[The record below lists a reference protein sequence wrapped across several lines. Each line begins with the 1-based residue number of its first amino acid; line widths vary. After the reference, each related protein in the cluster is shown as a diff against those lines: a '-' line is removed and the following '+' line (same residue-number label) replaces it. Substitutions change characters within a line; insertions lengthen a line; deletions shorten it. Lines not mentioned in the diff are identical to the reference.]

1 MKFKLLLV
9 AISFIPALVLAQQAP
24 ATPPP
29 VTYSPPP
36 SNTANSNK
44 AIIPG
49 TAPAPAKSVNAD
61 QVELQRIMDTYAR
74 QNEMIK
80 KQIDEV
86 TRKMQVTK

>member
-49 TAPAPAKSVNAD
+49 TAPAPAKSAPT
-61 QVELQRIMDTYAR
+61 QRP
-74 QNEMIK
+74 K
-80 KQIDEV
+80 SLDEV
-86 TRKMQVTK
+86 VAEGLNNLFPPPPVVLK